1 MQSLVAFAALLAAV
15 NAIPAPAPQLI
26 DFSDPSTEA
35 IVSTPGA
42 LTGPPVGAFSQPDV
56 YNPTKANAVA
66 ASAIAS
72 KPLTSAS
79 RTKGLRK
86 GKGSGSHK
94 RGVNDPCAPQ
104 PSSASP
110 PVGDNSTPQS
120 FQSSFANLGSNLP
133 VPSGYSSIF
142 TNAQAS
148 TSEVGY
154 LGLYPLDSYDPQACA
169 TLCDNK
175 DLCFAFNIYVERDP
189 SLNPA
194 AGSSCSNP
202 PPITNVKCTLYG
214 MPISA
219 NTATNSGETRASFQI
234 VIAGSNG
241 YQKIPVP
248 DPIPGFTLPVNVPGA
263 INAPLA
269 ADGSNTYMGY
279 KLFPSDPFNPAQCAT
294 ACLAQNAYNVKHHA
308 STPCSY
314 QACVSFIHYP
324 LVFLASFVLQLLTAF
339 NRLLSMHMF

>member
-1 MQSLVAFAALLAAV
+1 MQSLIAFAALLAVV

-26 DFSDPSTEA
+26 DFSAPPADA
-35 IVSTPGA
+35 VVSSPGA

-56 YNPTKANAVA
+56 YSPTKANAVA
-66 ASAIAS
+66 AAAIAS

-79 RTKGLRK
+79 KSKGLRK
-86 GKGSGSHK
+86 GKGSSSQK
-94 RGVNDPCAPQ
+94 RGVNDPCGAQ

-110 PVGDNSTPQS
+110 PSGDNTSPQS
-120 FQSSFANLGSNLP
+120 FYQTFANVGSNVP
-133 VPSGYSSIF
+133 TPSGYTSVF
-142 TNAQAS
+142 TNGQGS
-148 TSEVGY
+148 ISEVGY

-169 TLCDNK
+169 TLCDQK
-175 DLCFAFNIYVERDP
+175 DLCFAFNIFVERDP
-189 SLNPA
+189 SQNPA
-194 AGSSCSNP
+194 ASCMNP
-202 PPITNVKCTLYG
+202 SPITNVKCTLYG

-219 NTATNSGETRASFQI
+219 NTATNTGETRVSFQI

-263 INAPLA
+263 INAPSA

-279 KLFPSDPFNPAQCAT
+279 KLFPNDPFNPAQCAT

-314 QACVSFIHYP
+314 QACVSPYP
-324 LVFLASFVLQLLTAF
+324 FSSVIVLLIYTMMLIFLNSHSSTPM
-339 NRLLSMHMF
+339 S